1 MKQMAIIDDKFV
13 LKLENLRTKLRN
25 ILLDKKIYKEED
37 EMLEN
42 LIEAVK
48 ELNPGNC
55 LNDFLNGDLTSYVN
69 NEVTSIRASC
79 FMNMPRLEKVRLDN
93 ALNILQQSFNGCTRL
108 KHLYLPKVQKIDS
121 GTSGFINNT
130 QIENLI
136 LPELINF
143 GDWYTFYL
151 ATLRRLIAPKCTTI
165 QPHAPFMQDTI
176 RLLDC
181 RLCFETSQANLEIY
195 ICRST
200 STIPKLSNAN
210 YIRNIKEIY
219 VTETIIEQFK
229 TATNWSVYV
238 DKIKPIEGSKYEPLN
253 WYEEEDWY
261 KEEMAVWE

>member
-1 MKQMAIIDDKFV
+1 MAIIDDKFV
-13 LKLENLRTKLRN
+13 LKLENLRMKLRN

-42 LIEAVK
+42 LIEVVK

-108 KHLYLPKVQKIDS
+108 KHLYLPKVQTINS
-121 GTSGFINNT
+121 SASGFISNT

-136 LPELINF
+136 LPELISF
-143 GDWYTFYL
+143 SDWYTFYL
-151 ATLRRLIAPKCTTI
+151 ATLRRLIAPKCTTV
-165 QPHAPFMQDTI
+165 QPHTPFIQDTI

-181 RLCFETSQANLEIY
+181 RLCFEISQANLEIY

-210 YIRNIKEIY
+210 FIRNIKEIY

-229 TATNWSVYV
+229 TATNWSVYA

-253 WYEEEDWY
+253 WYEEEEWY
-261 KEEMAVWE
+261 KEEMKVWE